1 MIAIDNLELY
11 EACLQSLSEKYRGG
25 YKSRIVQIF
34 LAAKYYGTSFP
45 TVGTGSTL
53 PIGELQR
60 ILDGFYRKL
69 SRDDID
75 GSIAMV
81 FQGNHLPPTG
91 VIGANQS
98 GPSNIWRNN
107 FGLQKA
113 TVCFASEVQLS
124 SSEFLTQSRLNC
136 PHLRTNEENSLRGAR
151 CGLNLGPSYRNEDGP
166 KAFREDPVSREYS
179 IVDPSNIVHWRPVL
193 TLNGSRIPI
202 LPIIVALYHDSEVA
216 GGRASIDTVSFMR
229 DFGFSNEE
237 YDAYF
242 DDDMRNPINQAL
254 IEEFSDLN
262 LAWMQNPPEQTQA
275 ELHQATIPMQPVEVV
290 TPNNAEPLNPEG
302 LVALPERNEAP
313 AVSEWWSA
321 EQAVKQYLKN
331 SGWRIIDRSGQR
343 VGFDI
348 EISKAAHVRPY
359 YIEVKSSTG
368 NCSPTLTKNEYL
380 AAERHGARYVLAIVE
395 NYSSTERVRIRWV
408 PNPAGLGLTARSVEE
423 YPIPR
428 SKWLAGEGNLP
439 I

>member
-1 MIAIDNLELY
+1 MIAIDNLDLY
-11 EACLQSLSEKYRGG
+11 EACLQSLSDKYRRG
-25 YKSRIVQIF
+25 YRGRIVQIF

-45 TVGTGSTL
+45 TVGTGVTL

-69 SRDDID
+69 SRNDID

-81 FQGNHLPPTG
+81 FQGNHLSPTG
-91 VIGANQS
+91 VIGANQTA
-98 GPSNIWRNN
+98 PSNIWRNN

-124 SSEFLTQSRLNC
+124 SPEFLTQSRLNC
-136 PHLRTNEENSLRGAR
+136 PHLRTIEEGSLRNAR
-151 CGLNLGPSYRNEDGP
+151 CGLNEGPSYRNENGP
-166 KAFREDPVSREYS
+166 KVFREDPISREYS
-179 IVDPSNIVHWRPVL
+179 IVDPNNIAHWRPVMAL
-193 TLNGSRIPI
+193 DGSRVPI
-202 LPIIVALYHDSEVA
+202 LPIIVALYHDSEIA
-216 GGRASIDTVSFMR
+216 GGRVSIDTDSFMQ
-229 DFGFSNEE
+229 DFGFSIEE
-237 YDAYF
+237 YNAYF
-242 DDDMRNPINQAL
+242 DDDMQNPINQSL
-254 IEEFSDLN
+254 VDDFHDLN
-262 LAWMQNPPEQTQA
+262 LAWIQNPPELPQA
-275 ELHQATIPMQPVEVV
+275 EVHQATLPIQPAEIVR
-290 TPNNAEPLNPEG
+290 PNNDGPLNPDG

-313 AVSEWWSA
+313 AISEWWST
-321 EQAVKQYLKN
+321 EQAVKQYLRN
-331 SGWRIIDRSGQR
+331 SGWRIVDRSGQR

-368 NCSPTLTKNEYL
+368 NCSPVLTKNEYL

-395 NYSSTERVRIRWV
+395 NYTSTNQLRIRWV